1 MLMARDF
8 GMVILDYR
16 LECSWNFIGD
26 SQHYEVYQEHGFG
39 NTANYYN
46 SSITFNLTSRR
57 KL

>member
-1 MLMARDF
+1 
-8 GMVILDYR
+8 MVILDYR